1 MKDDLTSPQNLP
13 FNRLAETVDFGKF
26 EDDLSELEM
35 VNFEQKQVK
44 FDLELVYPLL
54 VTVATLTPGQPS
66 PKIGSGLS
74 FLDAGAVNCITF
86 DEGNGTINGGSVR
99 FSNDPAGEKQLTP
112 TVYVYYPDSFTG
124 VYLVKLYVQLRDSG
138 PFDFNLISQNK
149 AKTRRLF
156 GPGNKVIT
164 LTIKNPEHI
173 FCCLQQLPRDNE
185 HKPEWYFYKAV
196 IGRGL
201 LSPVI
206 KP

>member
-1 MKDDLTSPQNLP
+1 MNDDLTSPKGIP
-13 FNRLAETVDFGKF
+13 FHHLAKAVDFSKF

-35 VNFEQKQVK
+35 VNFGHEQVK

-66 PKIGSGLS
+66 PKVGSGLS
-74 FLDAGAVNCITF
+74 FLDAASVDSVTF
-86 DEGNGTINGGSVR
+86 DNGDGTINSGNVR
-99 FSNDPAGEKQLTP
+99 FSNEIGGEKQLTP
-112 TVYVYYPDSFTG
+112 TIYIYYPDSFTG
-124 VYLVKLYVQLRDSG
+124 VYLVKLYIHLRDSG

-149 AKTRRLF
+149 AKTRRLV
-156 GPGNKVIT
+156 GPGDKVIT

-173 FCCLQQLPRDNE
+173 FCCLQQLPRDNNN
-185 HKPEWYFYKAV
+185 KPEWYFYKAV

-206 KP
+206 KL